1 MSGLI
6 EASADARS
14 KTIGQNFRVRA
25 WVCFNGTTGGSYR
38 TINGSGNVSSVS
50 YVEGG
55 KYIVNYS
62 ENFPNNNYTV
72 VGMASD
78 NLGLISTYSATP
90 GVSGATIYSSNSSNG
105 ATSNWGRVGVA
116 MIG

>member
-1 MSGLI
+1 MSGI
-6 EASADARS
+6 IDQSTDARS
-14 KTIGQNFRVRA
+14 KAIGQNFRVRA
-25 WVCFNGTTGGSYR
+25 WVCFNGTTGGSNR

-55 KYIVNYS
+55 KYIVNYADTL
-62 ENFPNNNYTV
+62 PDNNYTV

-78 NLGLISTYSATP
+78 NLGLISTYSSTP
-90 GVSGATIYSSNSSNG
+90 GLAGCTIYSSNSSSG
-105 ATSNWGRVGVA
+105 ATANWGRVGVA